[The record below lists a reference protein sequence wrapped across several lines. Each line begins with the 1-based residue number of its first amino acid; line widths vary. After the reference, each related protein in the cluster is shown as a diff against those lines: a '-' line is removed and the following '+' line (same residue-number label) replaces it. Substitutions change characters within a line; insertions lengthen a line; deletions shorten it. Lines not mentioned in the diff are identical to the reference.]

1 MFYHKEH
8 YEGTM
13 VTKIFLSVL
22 RASFVNLV
30 VK

>member
-8 YEGTM
+8 KEGTT
-13 VTKIFLSVL
+13 VTKIFLREL
-22 RASFVNLV
+22 RATFVNLV